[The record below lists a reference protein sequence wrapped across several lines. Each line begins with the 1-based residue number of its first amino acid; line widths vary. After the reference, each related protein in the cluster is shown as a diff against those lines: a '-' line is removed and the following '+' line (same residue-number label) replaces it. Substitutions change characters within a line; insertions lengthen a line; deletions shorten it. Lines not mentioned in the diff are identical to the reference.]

1 MFKCYEC
8 GKVFDEPKIVGEFRP
23 YGEGYVTETFAV
35 CPYCGGSFESAD
47 ICKNC
52 GDCFFAEELTDG
64 CCETCFEE
72 LCDKPDKELENEK
85 P

>member
-1 MFKCYEC
+1 MFKCCDCERT
-8 GKVFDEPKIVGEFRP
+8 FEEPKIVGELRP
-23 YGEGYVTETFAV
+23 YGERWVTENFAA
-35 CPYCGGSFESAD
+35 CPYCGGSFENAY

-52 GDCFFAEELTDG
+52 EEYFFENELTDH

-72 LCDKPDKELENEK
+72 LYDKPDKELENEK